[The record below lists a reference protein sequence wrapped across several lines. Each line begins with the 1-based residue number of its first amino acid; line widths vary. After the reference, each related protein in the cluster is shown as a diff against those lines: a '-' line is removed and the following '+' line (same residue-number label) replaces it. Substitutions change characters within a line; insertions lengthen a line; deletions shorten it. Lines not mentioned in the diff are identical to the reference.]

1 MGDTLFLTM
10 RKNINFADKIYRN
23 NDFKIITTA
32 TGEKM
37 IYNGDVRLIVR
48 TTKDSLASIAVE
60 KRAKGETYQRAR
72 ERAQAIDYQYEL
84 KNSSLYLNAYFTTL
98 PQHKFRDQKITVV
111 LYLPEDSFLYA
122 DKNTYSFHRNYS
134 SYDDVLD
141 NGQEEQL
148 LKVQNNALEPVN
160 YKPTT
165 NAHTD

>member
-1 MGDTLFLTM
+1 M

-23 NDFKIITTA
+23 NNFKIITTVS
-32 TGEKM
+32 GEKLM
-37 IYNGDVRLIVR
+37 YNADVQLILR

-60 KRAKGETYQRAR
+60 KKAKGETYQRAR

-84 KNSSLYLNAYFTTL
+84 KNSSLYLNAYYTTST
-98 PQHKFRDQKITVV
+98 HNKFRDQKITVV

-141 NGQEEQL
+141 NRQEEQL
-148 LKVQNNALEPVN
+148 LIVQNNALGQVHF
-160 YKPTT
+160 KPTS